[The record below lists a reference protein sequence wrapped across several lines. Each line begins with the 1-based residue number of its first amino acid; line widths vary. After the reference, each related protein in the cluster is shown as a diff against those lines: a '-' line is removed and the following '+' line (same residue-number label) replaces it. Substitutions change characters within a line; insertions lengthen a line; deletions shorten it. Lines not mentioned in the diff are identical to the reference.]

1 MKGIVVSGV
10 VYKISAVLLA
20 LASAGACLADSEST
34 LKQMLKSSGLRVG
47 YDRKEK
53 RLVSIGVAERR
64 MSNPMMN
71 AGFDKDRGDLAKI
84 AILNAKKQLMFSLSV
99 EASGKDVA
107 TETVVNDARA
117 ASVMSVMKLFSTMEL
132 RGCKV
137 LCSAE
142 SWDEAEGVFQVSV
155 AMGWSEKMAARAN
168 KALSD
173 SLKLDVLGL
182 GDDDPQWIS
191 WCEKND
197 LSTMVGCRQFTDTEG
212 HLRFVGISASTVEGL
227 SGIKLKMAMRKAGLN
242 ALGHLAFSLYSDN
255 IAKDTAT
262 RYLKEFESCGQ
273 SSTLSWE
280 SFTSEVL
287 SKCKATIMAHEVY
300 SNTLT
305 YPVTGRKMYVSVYG
319 VALK

>member
-1 MKGIVVSGV
+1 MRTIFSIGLTLVV
-10 VYKISAVLLA
+10 A
-20 LASAGACLADSEST
+20 LAMAGACLADSEST
-34 LKQMLKSSGLRVG
+34 LKQMLKKNGLRIG

-64 MSNPMMN
+64 IANPATN
-71 AGFDKDRGDLAKI
+71 AGFDKDRSDLSKI
-84 AILNAKKQLMFSLSV
+84 AVLNAKKELMFNLSV
-99 EASGKDVA
+99 QASGKDVA
-107 TETVVNDARA
+107 AESVVNDVRA

-132 RGCKV
+132 CGSKV

-173 SLKLDVLGL
+173 SLKLDVLEL
-182 GDDDPQWIS
+182 GDDDPQWIA

-197 LSTMVGCRQFTDTEG
+197 LSTMVGCRQFTDAEG
-212 HLRFVGISASTVEGL
+212 HLRFVGISASNVEGL
-227 SGIKLKMAMRKAGLN
+227 SGVKLKMAMRKAGLN

-262 RYLKEFESCGQ
+262 RYLKEFDSCGQ
-273 SSTLSWE
+273 SSTLSWDN
-280 SFTSEVL
+280 FTSEVL

-319 VALK
+319 LALK